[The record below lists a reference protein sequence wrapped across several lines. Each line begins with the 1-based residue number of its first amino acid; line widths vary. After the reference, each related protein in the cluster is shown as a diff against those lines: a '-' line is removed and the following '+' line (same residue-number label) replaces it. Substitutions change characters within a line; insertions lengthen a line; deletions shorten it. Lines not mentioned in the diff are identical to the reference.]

1 MMSQMTMSEYLNRCT
16 NTSKFSRTKRTVSR
30 PMCFHLQA
38 HHKCSAQNKTM
49 DTSMMHLNI
58 HSFFKGFFQI
68 HVVFHLDCKKQ
79 KKTSKTRRS
88 GRVGTRRRKRRRLL
102 IGDGHSQRS
111 HQSRQL
117 FGLQRGSAASKAGK
131 ELEGLQR

>member
-16 NTSKFSRTKRTVSR
+16 NTSKRTKRTVSR
-30 PMCFHLQA
+30 QMCFHLSA
-38 HHKCSAQNKTM
+38 HHKCSTQNKTM

-58 HSFFKGFFQI
+58 HSFLKDSFSFTWFSI
-68 HVVFHLDCKKQ
+68 WTAKK

-88 GRVGTRRRKRRRLL
+88 RRVGTRRRKRRRLL

-117 FGLQRGSAASKAGK
+117 FGLQRGSAASKAGE